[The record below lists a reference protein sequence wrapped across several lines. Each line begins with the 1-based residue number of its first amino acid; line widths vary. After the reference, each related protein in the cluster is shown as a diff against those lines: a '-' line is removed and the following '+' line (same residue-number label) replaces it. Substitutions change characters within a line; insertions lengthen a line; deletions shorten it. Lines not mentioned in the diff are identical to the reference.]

1 MLFEGKNENIC
12 PGKHEKQIYPGSTIF
27 HHMIRQIRPV
37 IQLYAERARAAY
49 GGAIE
54 EILLFGSVARG
65 DDHQDSDIDV
75 LVITQTDNREIRSK
89 LIDLAFDL
97 LLETE
102 EYISVKVLPKDMV
115 EERRHHLFF
124 KNVYADAITV

>member
-1 MLFEGKNENIC
+1 
-12 PGKHEKQIYPGSTIF
+12 
-27 HHMIRQIRPV
+27 MIRQIRPV
-37 IQLYAERARAAY
+37 IKLYADRARAAY

-65 DDHQDSDIDV
+65 DDHQDSDIDI
-75 LVITQTDNREIRSK
+75 LVITQADNREVRSK

-102 EYISVKVLPKDMV
+102 EYISVKVIPRALV

-124 KNVYADAITV
+124 RNVYADAIAV